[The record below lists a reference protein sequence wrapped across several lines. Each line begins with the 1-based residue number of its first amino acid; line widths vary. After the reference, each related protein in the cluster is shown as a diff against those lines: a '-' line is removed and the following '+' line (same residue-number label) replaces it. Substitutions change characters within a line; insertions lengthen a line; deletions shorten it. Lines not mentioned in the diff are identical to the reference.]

1 MNKTNTKEGTYMSDL
16 NYITEMLELKDK
28 NIKFFENCYHKE
40 KIKGVYHKVFDGI
53 LTYQPLCCEKC
64 GVAFDNKFEKHGFIT
79 SNIKIPDISGFK
91 TILRLKK
98 QRYLCKHCGKAFTLR
113 DNVTEYG
120 CCISKN
126 TKLKIAND
134 LRNKISEKDIAKN
147 NNVSPNTVERVMDSY
162 YDNQKIYKNYLPKVL
177 SFDEFKSVKSADGAM
192 SFHLCNGETGQTID
206 IVEDRKLLSLLQYFS
221 YYSFNARKSVKFI
234 VIDMYS
240 PYVSLIKKMFHNAQI
255 IIDTFHLIQ
264 LISRSLNKTRIKAM
278 KNNKAVYNKMKR
290 YWKLILKDRNELDYS
305 KWKKFTCFP
314 HFMTEIDVVNYIL
327 DQSAE
332 LKATYYKYQ
341 ELLQS
346 IKEKNYNDF
355 LYAINNINNN
365 ISDYMKTSIKTLIEF
380 KDNIRNTFN
389 NNYHNGF
396 IEGNNNFIKVLKRI
410 AFGFRSFRRFKARI
424 MICKGLIKIDRKK
437 ANEFT
442 LAL

>member
-1 MNKTNTKEGTYMSDL
+1 MSDL

-28 NIKFFENCYHKE
+28 NIKFFENFYHKE

-126 TKLKIAND
+126 TKWKIAND

-240 PYVSLIKKMFHNAQI
+240 PYVSLIKKMFPNAQI

-380 KDNIRNTFN
+380 KDNMQNTFN
-389 NNYHNGF
+389 NNYHNGY

-437 ANEFT
+437 ATAFA

>member
-1 MNKTNTKEGTYMSDL
+1 MSDL

-79 SNIKIPDISGFK
+79 SNIKIPDVSGFK

-126 TKLKIAND
+126 TKWKIAND

-162 YDNQKIYKNYLPKVL
+162 YDNQKLYKNYLPKVL

-234 VIDMYS
+234 VIDMSS
-240 PYVSLIKKMFHNAQI
+240 PYISLIKKMFPNAQI

-314 HFMTEIDVVNYIL
+314 HL
-327 DQSAE
+327 
-332 LKATYYKYQ
+332 
-341 ELLQS
+341 
-346 IKEKNYNDF
+346 
-355 LYAINNINNN
+355 
-365 ISDYMKTSIKTLIEF
+365 
-380 KDNIRNTFN
+380 
-389 NNYHNGF
+389 
-396 IEGNNNFIKVLKRI
+396 
-410 AFGFRSFRRFKARI
+410 
-424 MICKGLIKIDRKK
+424 
-437 ANEFT
+437 
-442 LAL
+442 